1 MHLASQPRTKIL
13 LERTLLFVELNIE
26 QSLLKKKYLTCRII
40 IVEGKNKVLNK
51 KHSLL
56 DEPEN
61 FKVLGLKAA

>member
-1 MHLASQPRTKIL
+1 M
-13 LERTLLFVELNIE
+13 ELNIE